1 MSGGGSV
8 VMCQGGP
15 WPYDERKLVRLIRIE
30 SSSPVADVETLQVED
45 VLTGKRHFI
54 PDYCVDMNK
63 FYNEMEV
70 LAWAA
75 SQGDRERS

>member
-1 MSGGGSV
+1 MGGEI
-8 VMCQGGP
+8 VMCRGGP
-15 WPYDERKLVRLIRIE
+15 WPFPGNMLARLIRIE
-30 SSSPVADVETLQVED
+30 SSSLVADVETLQVED

-75 SQGDRERS
+75 SQT

>member
-15 WPYDERKLVRLIRIE
+15 WPYDERKLVRLIRIVKSFQVVDTE
-30 SSSPVADVETLQVED
+30 LYLVED
-45 VLTGKRHFI
+45 VLTGEQHEI
-54 PDYCVDMNK
+54 ADYCVDMSK

-75 SQGDRERS
+75 SQGDRE